1 MARLDLALLGPVRV
15 ALGDRSITHFDYDK
29 VPALLAYLLVEA
41 DRPHTRDELAALLW
55 PESSADA
62 ARRSLRVALTRL
74 RHTIADQTAHPPLL
88 LIDRTTIRINPAA
101 NYTLDVAQFA
111 RLLALVE
118 QHGHASGTL
127 CETCATHLAEA
138 VALYGGEFLAQVRVR
153 DSAAFEEW
161 VTLVRERLHQRAVE
175 ALGRLLTYHE
185 HHGDYPAAESSA
197 WRLLALEPWDEAAH
211 RCLMRIH
218 AVRGQR
224 AAALAQYERCRRV
237 LAAEFN
243 AAPAPETTAL
253 YECIRDG
260 GRLPLASAVG
270 PTPSTPIAPLIATPP
285 DRPEVPQS
293 APAPPPADRNR
304 QRLLEKVRAFWID
317 GVLAESLRLA
327 DPLPLALAWRPDAVA
342 RPWDLIVRPL
352 GAPPR
357 PLPPETPISAV
368 FDEMGGEL
376 LILGAP
382 GAGKTT
388 LLLEL
393 TAALLERA
401 GQDPALP
408 MPVVF
413 NLASWAARRIPL
425 AEWLV
430 DELDERYQV
439 PRALGRR
446 WVESEQ
452 ILPLLDGLDEVALQ
466 HRAACVTAINAF
478 RAQHWLL
485 DIVVCS
491 RSADYALLTEKLRLQ
506 GAVEIQPL
514 TDAQVERYL
523 AHGGARLAAVQ
534 ASLREDA
541 ALRELAE
548 TPLMLN
554 IMALAY
560 RSDRDAHLHARMSLE
575 QRRAHLFQTYIRQM
589 LRPHGSHSR
598 YPPQQTV
605 RWLAWLARTLMRQS
619 QTMLLIE
626 RIQPAW
632 LPTSRERWVYT
643 ASVALTVGLIF
654 GACFSLFGGLTAA
667 LLYDTATGHSFMLL
681 AGIVGTLVAGLVVG
695 VTMAPGAQ
703 RRWFGGSIGRSARNA
718 ALFGVALGGLIG
730 ALARVAGHPDGLIVG
745 LYSGLLV
752 GLIAGV
758 LASRIPPGGQIVAIE
773 QLRWSWPAARR
784 AAGQHLARGAAF
796 GLVSGAALCL
806 ALAVRSPWPTSL
818 ANGAGFG
825 VTVTLATAVVLTIN
839 SGLTPSEVEVTQ
851 APNQGIWRSAQHMAA
866 IGLATSLLIG
876 LIGML
881 ANLVSFSLVL
891 PDAPLSRPL
900 LRGLLSSPILGLAA
914 GMFYGGLA
922 CVQHTLL
929 RLHLWRLGAMPLNYV
944 RFLDEATRQ
953 VLLRRIG
960 GGYMFIHRLL
970 LEHFAT
976 LDPDTP
982 FVLPPDAPDAAP
994 MLPDIPSA
1002 DLSRAPGPSL
1012 R

>member
-1 MARLDLALLGPVRV
+1 MAQLQLQLLGGIQVVVGGQSV
-15 ALGDRSITHFDYDK
+15 AHFDYEK
-29 VPALLAYLLVEA
+29 VPALLAYLAIEA
-41 DRPHTRDELAALLW
+41 HRPHTREALAALLW
-55 PESSADA
+55 PESDDEA
-62 ARRSLRVALTRL
+62 ARRSLRVALAKL
-74 RHTIADQTAHPPLL
+74 RRAIGDQAAQPPVL
-88 LIDRTTIRINPAA
+88 LIDRGSIRFNPDAD
-101 NYTLDVAQFA
+101 YILDVRQFEV
-111 RLLALVE
+111 LLAGAE
-118 QHGHASGTL
+118 RHGDPPGAL
-127 CETCATHLAEA
+127 CPACTAQLEAA
-138 VALYGGEFLAQVRVR
+138 VALYRGDALAHIRVR
-153 DSAAFEEW
+153 DSLAFEEW
-161 VTLVRERLHQRAVE
+161 VTLLRERLHQQAADACARLMAHHERAGDHG
-175 ALGRLLTYHE
+175 AAARYAARLLE
-185 HHGDYPAAESSA
+185 
-197 WRLLALEPWDEAAH
+197 LEPWDEAAH
-211 RCLMRIH
+211 RCLMRIY
-218 AVRGQR
+218 AANGQR
-224 AAALAQYERCRRV
+224 AAALAQYERCCRV

-253 YECIRDG
+253 YEGIRDA
-260 GRLPLASAVG
+260 GRLPLAPAVD
-270 PTPSTPIAPLIATPP
+270 PKASTPIAPLITAPP
-285 DRPEVPQS
+285 DRPDVPLF
-293 APAPPPADRNR
+293 APAPLPADRNR

-317 GVLAESLRLA
+317 GVLAESLCHTA
-327 DPLPLALAWRPDAVA
+327 PLPFELAWRPDAVA
-342 RPWDLIVRPL
+342 RPWDLIVQPL

-368 FDEMGGEL
+368 FDELGGEL

-393 TAALLERA
+393 TASLLDRA
-401 GQDPALP
+401 AQDGALP
-408 MPVVF
+408 MPVIF
-413 NLASWAARRIPL
+413 NLASWGAKRAPL
-425 AEWLV
+425 AAWLA
-430 DELDERYQV
+430 DELEERYQV
-439 PRALGRR
+439 PRGLAETWLAA
-446 WVESEQ
+446 EQ
-452 ILPLLDGLDEVALQ
+452 VLPLLDGLDEVALE
-466 HRAACVTAINAF
+466 HRAVCVAAINAF
-478 RAQHWLL
+478 RASHWLL

-491 RSADYALLTEKLRLQ
+491 RSADYALLAERLRLQ

-514 TDAQVERYL
+514 TDAQIERYL
-523 AHGGARLAAVQ
+523 AHDGARLAAMR
-534 ASLREDA
+534 SGLREDT

-589 LRPHGSHSR
+589 LRSHGFHSR

-632 LPTSRERWVYT
+632 LPTSRERWIYT
-643 ASVALTVGLIF
+643 ASVALAVGLFF
-654 GACFSLFGGLTAA
+654 GACFSLCGGLTAA
-667 LLYDTATGHSFMLL
+667 LLYDAATGRSFMLL
-681 AGIVGTLVAGLVVG
+681 AGIVGTLVAGLVVAA
-695 VTMAPGAQ
+695 TMAPGAR

-730 ALARVAGHPDGLIVG
+730 ALARVAGRPDGLTVG

-758 LASRIPPGGQIVAIE
+758 LASKIPPGGQIVAIE

-784 AAGQHLARGAAF
+784 AARRHLARGAAF

-806 ALAVRSPWPTSL
+806 ALTMRSPWPASL
-818 ANGAGFG
+818 ANGTGFG

-866 IGLATSLLIG
+866 IGLATGLLIG

-881 ANLVSFSLVL
+881 ANLMSFSLVL
-891 PDAPLSRPL
+891 PDEPLSRPL
-900 LRGLLSSPILGLAA
+900 LLGLLAGPTLGLAA

-922 CVQHTLL
+922 CVQHALL
-929 RLHLWRLGAMPLNYV
+929 RLHLSRLGAMPLNYA

-953 VLLRRIG
+953 MLLRRVG